1 MLEIVQNCEIGRPH
15 GWEPCEE
22 KQPEQG
28 LNEKAVEART
38 GQCLIRLIQGTS

>member
-1 MLEIVQNCEIGRPH
+1 MPEVVQNGGIRDPH
-15 GWEPCEE
+15 GREPCEE

-28 LNEKAVEART
+28 LNEKTVEART